1 MKKLTTSTGEQ
12 TIRIIPRVYPDEISL
27 TLRDDSTNEEVSYT
41 IESLQ
46 WEYINDDS
54 NLADYTWETT
64 KGMYIENG
72 YLYITNNYALVENRY
87 YDLEIVSAGE
97 VIYKDKVFC
106 TNQDTDQNTNNY
118 YSVNDG
124 VYVTQNSYDNDYI
137 II

>member
-1 MKKLTTSTGEQ
+1 
-12 TIRIIPRVYPDEISL
+12 
-27 TLRDDSTNEEVSYT
+27 
-41 IESLQ
+41 
-46 WEYINDDS
+46 
-54 NLADYTWETT
+54 
-64 KGMYIENG
+64 MYIENG

-106 TNQDTDQNTNNY
+106 TDQDTDQNTNNY

>member
-1 MKKLTTSTGEQ
+1 MKKLTTSVGEQ
-12 TIRIIPRVYPDEISL
+12 TIRIIPRVYPDEITL
-27 TLRDDSTNEEVSYT
+27 TLRDDSTNTSVSYT

-46 WEYINDDS
+46 WEYINDDW

-64 KGMYIENG
+64 KGMYVEDG
-72 YLYITNNYALVENRY
+72 YLYITNNYALIEGRF
-87 YDLEIVSAGE
+87 YDLTIVSSGE

-106 TNQDTDQNTNNY
+106 TDQTVDQDTNNY

-124 VYVTQNSYDNDYI
+124 VYTTENTYDNDYI

>member
-12 TIRIIPRVYPDEISL
+12 TIRIIPRVYPDEITL
-27 TLRDDSTNEEVSYT
+27 TLRDDSTNDEVSYT

-46 WEYINDDS
+46 WEYINDDW

-72 YLYITNNYALVENRY
+72 YLYITNNYALVENRF

-106 TNQDTDQNTNNY
+106 TDQTIDQETNNY

>member
-46 WEYINDDS
+46 WEYINDDW

>member
-12 TIRIIPRVYPDEISL
+12 TIRIIPRVYPDEITL

-46 WEYINDDS
+46 WEYINDDW

-64 KGMYIENG
+64 KGMYVADG
-72 YLYITNNYALVENRY
+72 YLYISNNYALVEGRY
-87 YDLEIVSAGE
+87 YDLKIVSAGE

-106 TNQDTDQNTNNY
+106 TDQTIDQETNNY

-124 VYVTQNSYDNDYI
+124 QYVTENSYDNDYI